1 MTVNHKPAP
10 VVALERIGG
19 RPHARLPAL
28 KELVEPR
35 GDFTGVLRVLVL
47 FELRAIHLLSQCHAK
62 GRQQD
67 AENCENSFGFPA
79 RAGEGALA
87 VSTSA
92 SSAFFR
98 DSASKDAGASLPK
111 RAAMALFGSSTTFCF
126 RGILGFVLPLEYL
139 CCSSARSTC
148 SARAGSRAATR

>member
-1 MTVNHKPAP
+1 MTVNHKPAL

-67 AENCENSFGFPA
+67 AENCENSFGYT
-79 RAGEGALA
+79 E
-87 VSTSA
+87 
-92 SSAFFR
+92 
-98 DSASKDAGASLPK
+98 KK
-111 RAAMALFGSSTTFCF
+111 
-126 RGILGFVLPLEYL
+126 VLPRTDQRVL
-139 CCSSARSTC
+139 CSKPIG
-148 SARAGSRAATR
+148 AGSCGKTSSGPPRGVRVTRRFVCVT